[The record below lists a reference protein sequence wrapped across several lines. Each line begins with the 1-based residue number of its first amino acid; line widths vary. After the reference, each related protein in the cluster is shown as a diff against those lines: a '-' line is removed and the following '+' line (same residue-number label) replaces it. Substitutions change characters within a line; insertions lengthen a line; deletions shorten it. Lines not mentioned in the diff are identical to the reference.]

1 MTIRRMR
8 DGGAEQRASMM
19 ASFPNGWGWTDPA
32 AIPPPGLY
40 NMQRAGVPVTTHTSL
55 QIDTVYTALR
65 VLSNMVIKMGSPRSY
80 TTGTDVANRH
90 YREWQH
96 PNAPLLENTWGNMFQ
111 FDGMSRSVIS
121 LGLFGE
127 CFWYTLMRDNSGFA
141 STLEVLNPAF
151 VKIEQAGPQ
160 EAAAR
165 GTSVGAPIYWYGNGI
180 NRVELA
186 RENVTHIPFVSLP
199 GAMRGLNSL
208 EYAGVAYALALA
220 AMEYGQRWFSQGA
233 SPSFLLSTDQKLGRE
248 EVERIAQKFLV
259 EHSGLQSAHL
269 PLVVDSG
276 LQVQKMSSTPD
287 EAQYLNTLEYAR
299 SCIAAWFGLPAHL
312 VGGTDDK
319 GGVWGKTVM
328 EQGIQ
333 LVDFTLS
340 GYIVRLEE
348 AFSSLL
354 PFGVR
359 AKLDESSI
367 VRSDGLVQA
376 QRILALR
383 TATVSTVN
391 DIRVTELKLPPI
403 EGGDDIAAPLAS
415 NTAPG
420 ATTPIAQA
428 ENAGATTDS
437 SPAPTPPPAVGPT
450 PPVASTGDTNA
461 D

>member
-1 MTIRRMR
+1 
-8 DGGAEQRASMM
+8 
-19 ASFPNGWGWTDPA
+19 
-32 AIPPPGLY
+32 
-40 NMQRAGVPVTTHTSL
+40 MQRAGVPVTAHTSL

-65 VLSNMVIKMGSPRSY
+65 VLSNMVIKMGSPRAY
-80 TTGTDVANRH
+80 TVGVDDANRH
-90 YREWQH
+90 YRKWEY
-96 PNAPLLENTWGNMFQ
+96 PNAPLLDDTFGNMFQ
-111 FDGMSRSVIS
+111 FDGMARTVVSM
-121 LGLFGE
+121 GLFGE
-127 CFWYTLMRDNSGFA
+127 AFWYTLMRDNSGYA
-141 STLEVLNPAF
+141 SALEVLHPAF
-151 VKIEQAGPQ
+151 IKIEVAGPQ
-160 EAAAR
+160 EVQQY
-165 GTSVGAPIYWYGNGI
+165 GVPLGSPMYWYGNGI
-180 NRVELA
+180 NRKMLA
-186 RENVTHIPFVSLP
+186 LENVTHIPFLSMP

-340 GYIVRLEE
+340 GYIVRIEE

-354 PFGVR
+354 PKGVR

-383 TATVSTVN
+383 TATVSTIN
-391 DIRVTELKLPPI
+391 DIRVEELKLPPI
-403 EGGDDIAAPLAS
+403 EGGDDISAPLAS

-428 ENAGATTDS
+428 ENAGSTTDTG
-437 SPAPTPPPAVGPT
+437 PAPTPPPAVGPA
-450 PPVASTGDTNA
+450 PPTATTGDTNA
-461 D
+461 N